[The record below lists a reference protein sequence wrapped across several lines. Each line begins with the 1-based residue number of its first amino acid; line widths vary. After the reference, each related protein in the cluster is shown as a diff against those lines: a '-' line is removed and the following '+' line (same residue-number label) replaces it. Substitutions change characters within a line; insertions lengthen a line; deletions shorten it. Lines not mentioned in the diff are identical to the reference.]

1 MNQQVIKHLVIVLH
15 YPVKGSVLLWPGYY
29 EGNEQEIEKH
39 LKEVEGP
46 LPEGTGFYSFLKN
59 NPHKIFVKKKTSN
72 K

>member
-1 MNQQVIKHLVIVLH
+1 MNQTSKHLAVVLD
-15 YPVKGSVLLWPGYY
+15 YPAKGNILLWPGYY
-29 EGNEQEIEKH
+29 EDNQEDIEKS

-46 LPEGTGFYSFLKN
+46 LPEGIGFYAFLKN